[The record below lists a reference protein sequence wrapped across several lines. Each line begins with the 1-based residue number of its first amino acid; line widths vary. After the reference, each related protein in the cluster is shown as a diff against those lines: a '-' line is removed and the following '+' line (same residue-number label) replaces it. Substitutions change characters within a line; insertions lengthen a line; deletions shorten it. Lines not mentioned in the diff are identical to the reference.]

1 MVVDARRHAS
11 AVDYPPLVC
20 SILQRHTPHHNTPF
34 DAESFDLF
42 AGRMMLDST
51 FGHKDSVQVV
61 EWLNMN
67 HVNESSVVLAMPV
80 KDGSLML
87 QARCPNDSRPSAF
100 RSAEFHFRSHGSLE
114 DGLDVAMR

>member
-1 MVVDARRHAS
+1 MHVTMHQQSIFLLLFAP
-11 AVDYPPLVC
+11 YC
-20 SILQRHTPHHNTPF
+20 SDTHHTTPHHNTPF

-80 KDGSLML
+80 KDGSLTL
-87 QARCPNDSRPSAF
+87 QARCLNPKP
-100 RSAEFHFRSHGSLE
+100 
-114 DGLDVAMR
+114 